1 VERSATTNERNETIQ
16 DRRDKRN
23 GPDLRMARA
32 ALSGVS
38 QDGGDVDPKE
48 GLSMR
53 TNIQRSNGARKKNN
67 DGARAP
73 ILKPFAFVEAVLLLE
88 AKFRGCGRPTPR
100 R

>member
-1 VERSATTNERNETIQ
+1 MWSAAQRPMSGTKRFKSGVTSATTNERNETIQ
-16 DRRDKRN
+16 VRRDKRN

-73 ILKPFAFVEAVLLLE
+73 Y
-88 AKFRGCGRPTPR
+88 
-100 R
+100 

>member
-1 VERSATTNERNETIQ
+1 MERSATTNERNETIQ
-16 DRRDKRN
+16 VRRDKRN

-53 TNIQRSNGARKKNN
+53 TNIQRSNGARKKTMM
-67 DGARAP
+67 GP
-73 ILKPFAFVEAVLLLE
+73 EP
-88 AKFRGCGRPTPR
+88 PY
-100 R
+100 